1 MTNILT
7 DFCKP
12 FNVNNLTLF
21 TIIFILMVYFAAE
34 RNELNKNFAYV
45 ISLYKL
51 RSLIKTET
59 LKNLKIDFV
68 LRDSTKLF

>member
-1 MTNILT
+1 
-7 DFCKP
+7 
-12 FNVNNLTLF
+12 
-21 TIIFILMVYFAAE
+21 MVYFDAE
-34 RNELNKNFAYV
+34 RDELNKNFAYV

-68 LRDSTKLF
+68 LRDSTKLFLTFFYMKYF